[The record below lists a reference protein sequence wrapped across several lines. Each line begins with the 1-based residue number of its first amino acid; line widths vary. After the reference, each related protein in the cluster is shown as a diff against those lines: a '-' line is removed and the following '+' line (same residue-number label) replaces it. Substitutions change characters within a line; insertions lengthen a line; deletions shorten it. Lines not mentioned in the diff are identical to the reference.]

1 VTIASVFITFVD
13 MVLCV
18 SGWGGLASI
27 AGCDGR
33 KARGGGERE
42 REKERKK
49 KGAES
54 RWILFVEVMTV
65 D

>member
-1 VTIASVFITFVD
+1 MSFFLGSKTTSS
-13 MVLCV
+13 LQ
-18 SGWGGLASI
+18 S
-27 AGCDGR
+27 
-33 KARGGGERE
+33 GERE
-42 REKERKK
+42 RERMK